1 MNRAV
6 CKFVFSKGGSH
17 EEGATGR
24 ADVVGF
30 YATEVVASEVSAS
43 SPRTI
48 TVQVQCTSDFK
59 RRPFKVESRVVW
71 NYDDVTGRWKA
82 KLQDIRPEY
91 AGDIATIAST
101 VAFEIL
107 IWTDG
112 NKRNTSGYDRRLT
125 IVHPWRGGEWNAVN
139 LETNG
144 YPATAGALLEARV
157 KVSDCSGIE
166 TVPVPSAP

>member
-1 MNRAV
+1 MKKALL
-6 CKFVFSKGGSH
+6 
-17 EEGATGR
+17 
-24 ADVVGF
+24 VGLTLLDL
-30 YATEVVASEVSAS
+30 YATDVVASEAPAS

-48 TVQVQCTSDFK
+48 TMQVQCTSDFK
-59 RRPFKVESRVVW
+59 GRPFKVESRVVW

-82 KLQDIRPEY
+82 NLQDIRPEY
-91 AGDIATIAST
+91 AGNIATIAST
-101 VAFEIL
+101 VAFEVL

-112 NKRNTSGYDRRLT
+112 NRRNTSGYDRRLT

-144 YPATAGALLEARV
+144 YPATAAALLEARV
-157 KVSDCSGIE
+157 KVSDCSGVE